1 MALYAIGE
9 RTPTIHPT
17 AFVHPDA
24 VIIGDVIVG
33 AEASIWPT
41 AVLRGDTGQV
51 VVGAQTSI
59 QDGSVLHCTDT
70 MDTIIGAR
78 CVIGHR
84 AHLEGCTIEDDSLV
98 GSGSVVLHGAVVRT
112 GGMVAAQ
119 ALVSPGTEVPSGRG
133 GHGRAGADQARRRPR
148 GHDRLVRRDLREE
161 RALVQRAHAPDRL
174 TARHGRGR
182 RAGSVVVGARAGQ
195 QRPELRGQM
204 CRGQPRELAGGR
216 SLAWPAGRETR
227 LGRR

>member
-33 AEASIWPT
+33 AEASIWPG

-70 MDTIIGAR
+70 LDTIIGAR
-78 CVIGHR
+78 
-84 AHLEGCTIEDDSLV
+84 
-98 GSGSVVLHGAVVRT
+98 
-112 GGMVAAQ
+112 
-119 ALVSPGTEVPSGRG
+119 
-133 GHGRAGADQARRRPR
+133 
-148 GHDRLVRRDLREE
+148 
-161 RALVQRAHAPDRL
+161 
-174 TARHGRGR
+174 
-182 RAGSVVVGARAGQ
+182 
-195 QRPELRGQM
+195 
-204 CRGQPRELAGGR
+204 
-216 SLAWPAGRETR
+216 
-227 LGRR
+227 